1 MPADGGGFRGLERA
15 VEINETKLCCL
26 PGFALFKMQALSIVI
41 EDVEAQGYR
50 HDNKRYED
58 WLCVIGDDRKNLP
71 AVESA

>member
-1 MPADGGGFRGLERA
+1 LERA
-15 VEINETKLCCL
+15 VEINETKLCGL

-41 EDVEAQGYR
+41 KDVEAQGYR
-50 HDNKRYED
+50 RDNKRDQD

>member
-1 MPADGGGFRGLERA
+1 MPADGGGFRGLERV
-15 VEINETKLCCL
+15 VEINETKLRCL